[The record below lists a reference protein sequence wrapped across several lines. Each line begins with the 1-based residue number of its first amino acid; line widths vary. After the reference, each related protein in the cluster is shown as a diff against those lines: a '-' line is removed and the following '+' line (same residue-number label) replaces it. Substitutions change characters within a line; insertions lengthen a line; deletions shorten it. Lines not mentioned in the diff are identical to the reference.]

1 MNHNPITLI
10 KSLLGLQDLAI
21 GRGSYEQR
29 RGKTNVLVTKV
40 EIPLIVPVIATY
52 DIDNIDIEKFKVL
65 LCLNRAVD
73 GDKLGGIFV
82 YDPSDT
88 SSTPSNDILVGLATK
103 KTFKR
108 ISL

>member
-1 MNHNPITLI
+1 MERNPITLI

-52 DIDNIDIEKFKVL
+52 DIDNIDVDKFKVL

-88 SSTPSNDILVGLATK
+88 STPANVDTIVGLATGK
-103 KTFKR
+103 RFKR